1 MIISMK
7 RILLTGFEPFHEYKI
22 NSSWSLVDSFNN
34 TTSDFESIKLL
45 LPVEFKAVSNLVPEI
60 LKQYQ
65 PDIVLA
71 FGQCTGDSIRI
82 ERVALNIDDA
92 RTADNSGYTPND
104 ELIHIDGKNAYFS
117 TLPIKVI
124 QQAVAAKNIP
134 AVISNSAGTYVCNHL
149 FYELLYW
156 SDKLSLPTKIGF
168 VHLPRLPEQ
177 VIGTQ
182 NPSMP
187 LQQMQIAL
195 HEIIKIL

>member
-1 MIISMK
+1 M
-7 RILLTGFEPFHEYKI
+7 
-22 NSSWSLVDSFNN
+22 
-34 TTSDFESIKLL
+34 
-45 LPVEFKAVSNLVPEI
+45 SNLVPEM

-82 ERVALNIDDA
+82 ERVALNLDDA
-92 RTADNSGYTPND
+92 RTADNSGYTPID
-104 ELIHIDGKNAYFS
+104 ELIHADGKNAYFS
-117 TLPIKVI
+117 SLPIKAI
-124 QQAVAAKNIP
+124 QQAMAAKNIP